1 MSFAGT
7 EHTASATSPLSP
19 KKLSP
24 VQAVCDKASFSPEF
38 KRPTPETVTAFAANA
53 ERMNSM
59 VRKPSS
65 LRKEVLSP
73 RD

>member
-24 VQAVCDKASFSPEF
+24 VQAVFDKASFSTEAT
-38 KRPTPETVTAFAANA
+38 RPTPATASAFATNA
-53 ERMNSM
+53 DRMNST
-59 VRKPSS
+59 VRKHSP
-65 LRKEVLSP
+65 LRKEVLS